1 VKELLGTIPHG
12 ATVAMLTKVGYGND
26 NSRWQCYER
35 PKYQRQQSS
44 WGLVEDMDTA
54 LLNGRV
60 ENDIQDLR
68 ESLSG
73 KNRLSISGKKKVRQ
87 SGD

>member
-1 VKELLGTIPHG
+1 VKESLGTIPHG
-12 ATVAMLTKVGYGND
+12 ATVAMLTKVGHGND

-44 WGLVEDMDTA
+44 WGQVEDMDSA
-54 LLNGRV
+54 LQNGRV

-68 ESLSG
+68 GSPSR
-73 KNRLSISGKKKVRQ
+73 KIRLSISGQKKKSQAIR
-87 SGD
+87 